1 MHVFDVLATMELL
14 ILNIYAPVT
23 PDKVILIIFGL
34 RMGKIH
40 QIFPPYSVL
49 CSQVHVC
56 S

>member
-14 ILNIYAPVT
+14 VLNIYTQVT
-23 PDKVILIIFGL
+23 PDNVILIIFGL

-40 QIFPPYSVL
+40 QIFPPYSIL
-49 CSQVHVC
+49 CSQVHVH